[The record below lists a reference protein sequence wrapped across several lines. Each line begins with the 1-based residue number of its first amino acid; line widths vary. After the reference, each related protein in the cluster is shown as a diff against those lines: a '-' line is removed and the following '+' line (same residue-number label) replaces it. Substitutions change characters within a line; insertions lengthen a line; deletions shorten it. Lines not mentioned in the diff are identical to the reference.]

1 MIYLLDIFGT
11 FVFAV
16 TGAMVSSH
24 KKMDLFGAFILAFV
38 TATGGG
44 TLRDMVLGNTPV
56 FWVDDINYVL
66 AVICGVTAAF
76 FFAGFIKKLDR
87 PMLFFD
93 AVGLGV
99 FTLVGANKAASA
111 HVSTLS
117 VILLSVITAVMGG
130 IIRDILGGD
139 VPLIFKKEIYATAC
153 FSGALLY
160 VLLKSADIPALLVT
174 SVPIA
179 TVILIRLISI
189 RYNISLPGIT
199 IRSRYEKK

>member
-44 TLRDMVLGNTPV
+44 TLRDMILGNTPV